1 MRDELLQYYEKELGF
16 LRRMGAEFA
25 ERYPKIAS
33 RLILEPN
40 KCEDP
45 HVERL
50 LEGFA
55 FLAARVRLKIDDEF
69 PEITEALLNILFPHY
84 LRPLPSMSIA
94 EFFVDSEQVKPESGF
109 KVERGAVLSSRPV
122 GGAPC
127 KFRTCYDV
135 TFWPVEVASADWRT
149 QDRTRSVG
157 EAVGAAGV
165 IRLVLR
171 CQGDLTFDKL
181 ALDRLQ
187 FYLDGEN
194 STMHTLYEVL
204 SNNCVQIIARDPSPK
219 STIKPLILSPDAL
232 RPLGFE
238 EEEAVLPYPRRS
250 FSGYQLIQE
259 YFAFPQ
265 KFMFF
270 ELSGLDQ
277 ICAGGFQNTVEI
289 AFVISP
295 FERADRRQSLEV
307 GISEKTFRLNC
318 TPIIN
323 LFPHTAEPILLDHAR
338 YEYHVIPD
346 VNRRIGLEIFSVEEV
361 ASVNPDS
368 EVVTVLEPLYSFRH
382 ADAKSANQVFW
393 YTRRGPATLRNDNGT
408 EIYLSV
414 SNAAGKHT
422 LPRADVLNVRTIC
435 SNRDLPGSL
444 PFGNDSGDFTLDAAA
459 PVKKIVALRKP
470 TTTVRAPQRKNLF
483 WRMISMFSLNYLSLV
498 EEGADAFREMLRLYN
513 FAETSYGDKQIDG
526 LLSLNSRREFA
537 PVVYDDGTSFAR
549 GTHISMDFDE
559 EQFVGEGIYL
569 FAAVL
574 ERFLGLYVSLNSFT
588 QLEVRTK
595 QRKEVLKEWPPRTG
609 RRVLI

>member
-1 MRDELLQYYEKELGF
+1 MRDDLLQYYEKELSF

-33 RLILEPN
+33 RLVLEPN

-94 EFFVDSEQVKPESGF
+94 EFQVDAEQVKPESGF
-109 KVERGAVLSSRPV
+109 TIERGAVLSSRPV

-127 KFRTCYDV
+127 KFRTSYDL
-135 TFWPVEVASADWRT
+135 TFWPVEVAAADWRT
-149 QDRTRSVG
+149 QDRVRSIG
-157 EAVGAAGV
+157 EMSGAAGV
-165 IRLVLR
+165 VRLVLR
-171 CQGDLTFDKL
+171 CQGDLTFGKL
-181 ALDRLQ
+181 ALDRLR
-187 FYLDGEN
+187 FYLDGES

-204 SNNCVQIIARDPSPK
+204 SNNCVQIIVRDTAAK
-219 STIKPLILSPDAL
+219 SNIKPLILPPDAL
-232 RPLGFE
+232 RPMGFE
-238 EEEAVLPYPRRS
+238 EDEAVLPYPRRS
-250 FSGYQLIQE
+250 FSGYQIIQE

-265 KFMFF
+265 KFLFF
-270 ELSGLDQ
+270 ELSGLDAVCQ
-277 ICAGGFQNTVEI
+277 AGFQGSVEI

-295 FERADRRQSLEV
+295 FERSDRRQALEV
-307 GISEKTFRLNC
+307 GINARTFRLNC

-323 LFPHTAEPILLDHAR
+323 LFPHTAEPILLDHTR

-346 VNRRIGLEIFSVEEV
+346 VNRRTALEIFSVEEV

-368 EVVTVLEPLYSFRH
+368 EEVTVLEPLYSFRH

-408 EIYLSV
+408 EIYLSI

-422 LPRADVLNVRTIC
+422 RPKADVLNVRTIC

-444 PFGNDSGDFTLDAAA
+444 PFGNESGDFTLDAAA
-459 PVKKIVALRKP
+459 PVKRIVALRKP

-498 EEGADAFREMLRLYN
+498 EEGGDAFREMLRLYN
-513 FAETSYGDKQIDG
+513 FAETSYGEKQIEG
-526 LLSLNSRREFA
+526 LTALRSRREFA

-549 GTHISMDFDE
+549 GTHISMEFDE
-559 EQFVGEGIYL
+559 EQFVGEGVFL

-595 QRKEVLKEWPPRTG
+595 QRKEVLREWPPRTG